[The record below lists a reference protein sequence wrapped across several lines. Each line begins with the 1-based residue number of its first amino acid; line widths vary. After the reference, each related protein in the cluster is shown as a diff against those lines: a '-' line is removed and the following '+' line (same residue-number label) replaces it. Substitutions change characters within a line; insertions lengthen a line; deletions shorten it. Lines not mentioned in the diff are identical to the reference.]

1 MGNKKVTIQ
10 NLEIESVDSD
20 DNILLVQ
27 GAVPGSIGSFL
38 KILPSIKNNSN
49 ELFVVS
55 NKPEQK
61 DDQDVKPSGE
71 NLDSGVEE
79 EVNTATEEISNEET
93 VAEASTEAT
102 EKKETAPK
110 ESVEDIKDQD
120 VVSQEASE
128 EDQKGKED
136 A

>member
-1 MGNKKVTIQ
+1 M
-10 NLEIESVDSD
+10 
-20 DNILLVQ
+20 
-27 GAVPGSIGSFL
+27 PGTIGSFL
-38 KILPSIKNNSN
+38 KILPSIKNNTN

-55 NKPEQK
+55 DKPDQK
-61 DDQDVKPSGE
+61 DGQDVKPSGE
-71 NLDSGVEE
+71 NLDSAAEE
-79 EVNTATEEISNEET
+79 EVNATKEEISNEET
-93 VAEASTEAT
+93 VVEASAEAT

-110 ESVEDIKDQD
+110 ESAVDIKDQD

>member
-1 MGNKKVTIQ
+1 MGLWGSRGVRG
-10 NLEIESVDSD
+10 LLSVLM
-20 DNILLVQ
+20 LLVQ

-79 EVNTATEEISNEET
+79 EVNAATEEISNEET
-93 VAEASTEAT
+93 VVEASTEAT
-102 EKKETAPK
+102 EKKETAAK